1 MILRKTITDLGLDLV
16 LQNISALSLSEEG
29 RNAVRNAVPIAD
41 PQVWRKRQEEVSQA
55 VSALTEAADKE
66 LYVSAFPDIRPVFQ
80 ALLADPSARLDGPL
94 IYSVAEYIQSARA
107 LRCVLTCVPGAPE
120 EVISP
125 LDYVLTDL
133 ENTIFSILESP
144 GRVRENYPTVRAL
157 RDKAEQKRAERS
169 QFASSYMS
177 SNSALMN
184 SDSPVL
190 RDGRVVLPVNNDSKS
205 RVDGYVQGMSQ
216 TGATVFMEPFR
227 LVDMNNAVNLAN
239 QEIEIE
245 IARLLAKL
253 SSMIR
258 EAEQSLRILSSQ
270 VAFADFLYTFA
281 TWIRQS
287 SCSRVLEAEDCVCN
301 LIKARH
307 PLLKEKCV
315 PIDFKVEQ
323 GTKAVVLTGPNAGG
337 KTVTMNTVGLFS
349 LLNQICG
356 YVPASDGSSLAI
368 FDRVFTDMGDDQS
381 IENSL
386 STFSGHL
393 RNIGSVLRNLTERS
407 LVILD
412 ELGSGT
418 DPQEGAAL
426 ARSVLEFCTKKAM
439 LTLTTSHHGVLKQY
453 AYSSKSVQNASMEF
467 DEKTLEPTFRVIS
480 GLPGESHAIDTAFRM
495 HLPKSVVYNA
505 RKYMG
510 KEAVRISSIIRSLE
524 QKEREADLE
533 RQEIDLRLREIKNR
547 EKELEAEERR
557 LKAYEN
563 RVRKDELRDFDDYV
577 SASRRRLEE
586 LVKELREGEITR
598 EKTLKVKQH
607 ILELEKQRK
616 GIETDIEQREKEL
629 DAMDEAELQALAGN
643 VELKE
648 GMDVLCG
655 PYRREGVIVRK
666 EKDGRWQ
673 VAIGQLRFTF
683 KESEI
688 TVPVNRAYKAAVLYD
703 AGTVKSVMPKPT
715 IDVRG
720 FRLEEALEEIDNQIE
735 ACCVHGLDNF
745 SIIHG
750 YGNGI
755 LSTGIHAHLK
765 THGAVQSYF
774 FAHPEDGG
782 QGKTYVRLRG

>member
-1 MILRKTITDLGLDLV
+1 MLKRTATDLGLDLV
-16 LQNISALSLSEEG
+16 LLNISAFSLSEEG
-29 RNAVRNAVPIAD
+29 RTAVRNAVPVTD
-41 PQVWRKRQEEVSQA
+41 PEVWRERQVQVSRAVAALIEASDMELQA
-55 VSALTEAADKE
+55 SV
-66 LYVSAFPDIRPVFQ
+66 FPDIGPVFN
-80 ALLADPSARLDGPL
+80 ALLANPSARLEGSL
-94 IYSVAEYIQSARA
+94 IWSVAEYIESAQA
-107 LRCVLTCVPGAPE
+107 LRRVLTAVTGSLE
-120 EVISP
+120 DVISP
-125 LDYVLTDL
+125 LDAELLDL
-133 ENTIFSILESP
+133 KNSIFNILESP
-144 GRVRENYPTVRAL
+144 GKVKENYPTVRAL

-169 QFASSYMS
+169 HFAGAYMREYSSV
-177 SNSALMN
+177 MN
-184 SDSPVL
+184 SDSPVM

-205 RVDGYVQGMSQ
+205 RVEGYVQGMSQ

-253 SSMIR
+253 SAMIR
-258 EAEQSLRILSSQ
+258 SAEQSLRILSSQ
-270 VAFADFLYTFA
+270 VGFADFLYTFA
-281 TWIRQS
+281 SWIRHD
-287 SCSRVLEAEDCVCN
+287 SCCRVLEAADRPCV

-315 PIDFKVEQ
+315 PIDFTVEQ
-323 GTKAVVLTGPNAGG
+323 DTKAVVLTGPNAGG

-356 YVPASDGSSLAI
+356 YVPASDGSSLAL

-381 IENSL
+381 IQNSL

-393 RNIGSVLRNLTERS
+393 RNIGSILRNLTDRS

-426 ARSVLEFCTKKAM
+426 ARSILEFCTKKAQ

-453 AYSSKSVQNASMEF
+453 AYSSKTVQNASMEF
-467 DEKTLEPTFRVIS
+467 DEKTLEPTFRVIN

-495 HLPKSVVYNA
+495 RLPKAVVYNA

-510 KEAVRISSIIRSLE
+510 REAVRISSIIRSLE
-524 QKEREADLE
+524 QKQREADLE
-533 RQEIDLRLREIKNR
+533 KQELDSRMEGIRLR
-547 EKELEAEERR
+547 EKELEDQSRK

-577 SASRRRLEE
+577 KDSRRQLEG
-586 LVKELREGEITR
+586 LVRELREGEINR
-598 EKTLKVKQH
+598 EKTAKVKAH
-607 ILELEKQRK
+607 ILELEKQRNEL
-616 GIETDIEQREKEL
+616 ETDIKEREKEL
-629 DAMDEAELQALAGN
+629 DAMDQAELEALADN
-643 VELKE
+643 VQLKE

-655 PYRREGVIVRK
+655 PYKREGVIVRR

-688 TVPVNRAYKAAVLYD
+688 TVPAKKAYRAAVLYD
-703 AGTVKSVMPKPT
+703 AGTVKNTMPKPT
-715 IDVRG
+715 LDLRG
-720 FRLEEALEEIDNQIE
+720 YRLEEALEEIDNQIE
-735 ACCVHGLDNF
+735 ACCVHGIDNF